1 MCKIKY
7 DCLME
12 VGASSLGTWE
22 EKVLMNKFAMLPLA
36 GLIGMGVFGTAA
48 HAQGLTFKT
57 AYDPTPAE
65 ILNDPAYM
73 SLDAIMA
80 KFDEGVAAGV
90 YGKGEPITL
99 AFSQVVMNHPVRI
112 NMVETFKSNCAKF
125 SNVTCYVT
133 EGTGEVGVELAN
145 IESLIQRKPDAMVI
159 SSLSGTAVYP
169 GYEAVIAA
177 GIPLL
182 MNNSGIPDDSA
193 NIPYTSFMSPDDWE
207 NGKLLG
213 QYMADQLGGKGDIIV
228 IEGVAESS
236 NYDFRLGGFMEAINK
251 FPDIHIVGQQSG
263 AWIRMPAMTATVD
276 LLQANPK
283 IDGIYAMNDEMG
295 MGVLAALR
303 NAGRED
309 GVVMVSVDGQK
320 DLVQEILKGSA
331 AKASIYWDS
340 DMDRVVAASLA
351 VAEGAKV
358 DKNIFYHEKLI
369 TQDNAQSFLDRIAK

>member
-1 MCKIKY
+1 
-7 DCLME
+7 
-12 VGASSLGTWE
+12 
-22 EKVLMNKFAMLPLA
+22 MNKFAMLPLA

-48 HAQGLTFKT
+48 FSEGLSFKS
-57 AYDPTPAE
+57 AYDPTPAAV
-65 ILNDPAYM
+65 LSDPNYM
-73 SLDAIMA
+73 NLDAIMA
-80 KFDEGVAAGV
+80 KFNDGVAAGV
-90 YGKGEPITL
+90 YGSGKPITL

-207 NGKLLG
+207 NGQLLG

-251 FPDIHIVGQQSG
+251 YPDIKIVGQQSG

>member
-1 MCKIKY
+1 MFNIKQA
-7 DCLME
+7 CLRE
-12 VGASSLGTWE
+12 VGAGCLGTWE
-22 EKVLMNKFAMLPLA
+22 EKVLMNKLAILPLA
-36 GLIGMGVFGTAA
+36 ALIGMSVFGTAA
-48 HAQGLTFKT
+48 LSDGLSFKK
-57 AYDPTPAE
+57 AYDPTPAAV
-65 ILNDPAYM
+65 LSDPNYM
-73 SLDAIMA
+73 NLDAIMA
-80 KFDEGVAAGV
+80 KFNDGVAKGV
-90 YGKGEPITL
+90 YGSGKPITL

-213 QYMADQLGGKGDIIV
+213 QYMADQLGGKGNIIV

-251 FPDIHIVGQQSG
+251 YPDIKIVGQQSG

-276 LLQANPK
+276 LLQANPE
-283 IDGIYAMNDEMG
+283 INGIYAMNDEMG

-331 AKASIYWDS
+331 AKASVYWDS
-340 DMDRVVAASLA
+340 DMDRVVAAALA
-351 VAEGAKV
+351 VVEGAKV

-369 TQDNAQSFLDRIAK
+369 TQDNAQAFLDRIAK